1 MEALLPFAALIGA
14 SGAFL
19 LTSRAKKRSE
29 QYQDVMKPAVVDSM
43 GAAHLNFVRS
53 TSSRFNPISNLINPG
68 RNTLL
73 DAGYTQNDLKKMETG
88 LQNEAL
94 GYASTEPIG
103 GKFKIRYKT
112 NKEITLNDKSSGVE
126 SLVKTC
132 EAVKNLNCDAFDTN
146 EFKEN
151 CGMCHEG
158 GVNSTGS
165 RTGGGLFITQDD
177 REAALAFQTQS
188 GDPHPHYTP
197 SVGQCAVD
205 RLTTTKK
212 ECIKLKNQMACMK
225 SQSFDIPGCSQCYG
239 TEAYTYLDPDT
250 PMGDVSLFLGGSGTV
265 VITNTSNSKVA
276 PINLILRRDAQEV
289 ELPSLAEGDLVQIS
303 VTGNKC
309 AIAGYLSGK
318 TATGAFTMDIS
329 RLIQKDMESNA
340 TPNIMNFATLNGN
353 SVNEMMP
360 GRTKVK
366 MRLLMLNPFTFVSP
380 EQEEAAKC
388 ASAPFIAN
396 QSSAQFLASGLCYKK
411 NPDGTPQGPGTYSTE
426 CVQGLFLGAGCTAR
440 GDGYPMNA
448 STKAALM
455 KDSAGNALSIGQIA
469 DRVYKASL
477 KAYSGTDES
486 GNQLPMVDWDYYSQ
500 WCTGQKMISPC
511 SPEGDGPHGGPCL
524 AYLWLNKG
532 ATDNVPGGEGPT
544 YTSPVKSSSL
554 FGDMNNRFC
563 TANGAMSPV
572 NPDGTYN
579 QAVIDAWNSS
589 QSTDVATIKNIMD
602 RFHKNANDNTK
613 SDEVRSQWMN
623 ACYGFELAGQPTAS
637 IAALQG
643 KTTRKAATIFQV
655 IPSWQLVAGSP
666 TGPDGTNFITDRRA
680 SCPPGTKVT
689 FYFTYN
695 TPADIV
701 ARIYTYAGGYCKIYL
716 DDELVKSSKD
726 VFLTDLT
733 FPSGDNKI
741 KVEVTTYQ
749 QGGGLAIVCRQGTT
763 TSGAILWSTSST
775 GWQVDTDLENVID
788 SKPGRTKTPFT
799 NKLNYV
805 FPGGYTTDT
814 VTVIGPF
821 GIGPWFKNWGGPWN
835 QNISQFPG
843 DDRCK
848 WIWPVD
854 PKTEKEPTDWRTVYK
869 MVVNE
874 NEHSIDAWIY
884 ICIDY
889 WALCT
894 VNGVRITDVKGAY
907 NHIRVSFPPGESM
920 VEFGVHAW
928 YPGRDGSLN
937 PGFCC
942 ICYSDWYGILFRSDD
957 SWKTLKS
964 LNTPE
969 STARRNRLGY

>member
-19 LTSRAKKRSE
+19 LTSRANKRSE
-29 QYQDVMKPAVVDSM
+29 QYQDVIKPIVADSM
-43 GAAHLNFVRS
+43 NPDHIRFVRS

-73 DAGYTQNDLKKMETG
+73 ETGYTPTDLKTMESG

-94 GYASTEPIG
+94 GYASTEPID
-103 GKFKIRYKT
+103 GKFKIRYRP
-112 NKEITLNDKSSGVE
+112 NKEISLNDQSSGVE
-126 SLVKTC
+126 SLVKVC
-132 EAVKNLNCDAFDTN
+132 EAVKTLNCDAFDNN
-146 EFKEN
+146 EFKSN

-158 GVNSTGS
+158 GVSSTGS

-177 REAALAFQTQS
+177 KEAAIAFQTQA
-188 GDPHPHYTP
+188 GDPRPRYTP
-197 SVGQCAVD
+197 SVGQCAVE

-212 ECIKLKNQMACMK
+212 ECTKLKNQMACMK

-239 TEAYTYLDPDT
+239 TEAYTYVDPETPLADT
-250 PMGDVSLFLGGSGTV
+250 SLFLAGSGSV
-265 VITNTSNSKVA
+265 VITNTSNPSVGS
-276 PINLILRRDAQEV
+276 IELILRRDAQDI
-289 ELPSLAEGDLVQIS
+289 ELPALAEGNLVEIS

-309 AIAGYLSGK
+309 AISGYLSGK

-329 RLIQKDMESNA
+329 RLIQKDLESNA
-340 TPNIMNFATLNGN
+340 APNIMNYATLNGN

-360 GRTKVK
+360 ARTKIK

-380 EQEEAAKC
+380 EQEEVAKC
-388 ASAPFIAN
+388 TSAPFISK

-426 CVQGLFLGAGCTAR
+426 CVQALFLGAGCTAR
-440 GDGYPMNA
+440 GDAYPMNA

-455 KDSAGNALSIGQIA
+455 KDSSGKALTIGEIA
-469 DRVYKASL
+469 DRVYKASV
-477 KAYSGTDES
+477 KAYTGTNEDGSEI
-486 GNQLPMVDWDYYSQ
+486 PMMDWDYFSQ

-554 FGDMNNRFC
+554 FDDMNNRFC
-563 TANGAMSPV
+563 TANGAMSPIR
-572 NPDGTYN
+572 PDGTYN
-579 QAVIDAWNSS
+579 QAVIDAWNTS

-623 ACYGFELAGQPTAS
+623 ACYGFELAGQPTATV
-637 IAALQG
+637 AALQG
-643 KTTRKAATIFQV
+643 KVTRKPAIVYQV
-655 IPSWQLVAGSP
+655 IPHWQYMAN
-666 TGPDGTNFITDRRA
+666 TTNQKDGTNFLTDRRV

-689 FYFTYN
+689 YYFTYN

-701 ARIYTYAGGYCKIYL
+701 STAYTYAGGYCNIYL
-716 DDELVKSSKD
+716 NGELMKSSRD
-726 VFLTDLT
+726 VFPTPLTLT
-733 FPSGDNKI
+733 SGDNKI

-749 QGGGLAIVCRQGTT
+749 QGGGLAILCKQGTT
-763 TSGAILWSTSST
+763 ANGTVLWSTSST
-775 GWQVDTDLENVID
+775 GWEVDADLENVID

-805 FPGGYTTDT
+805 FPGGYATDT

-821 GIGPWFKNWGGPWN
+821 GIGPWLKNWGGPWN

-843 DDRCK
+843 DERCK
-848 WIWPVD
+848 WIWPVN
-854 PKTEKEPTDWRTVYK
+854 PASENSSSGWRTVYK

-889 WALCT
+889 WAICT

-928 YPGRDGSLN
+928 TRNTNGSLS

-964 LNTPE
+964 LNTAE
-969 STARRNRLGY
+969 STARKNRLGY